1 MIADM
6 QALESSHTW
15 ELVPLPSRKK
25 VVGCRWVYAIKVG
38 FDDHVDRLKARLS
51 LHQLDIKNAFLHG
64 DLEDEVYMEQPPGLV
79 AQRESGNDTARISQ
93 LKEHLCRNF
102 QTKDLGSLKYFLGI
116 EVAQSKDGVV
126 ISQRKYAL
134 YILQEID
141 MINYRPID
149 SPMNPN
155 QKLTT
160 EEGKLFSNL
169 ERYRRLV
176 GKLIYLTITRLGLS
190 FAVGVVSQF
199 MQTPCLGHWNAII
212 RILRYLKKAPEEGL
226 LYEDKG
232 NFQIFG
238 YYDADWAGS
247 PIDRRST
254 TGYCV
259 FLGGNVIYWKS
270 KKQNVVA
277 QSTTE
282 AEYRAMASLMC
293 ELIWVKQFLQELNL
307 CEIQT
312 MKMYCDNQAAL
323 HIASNLVFHERT
335 KHIEIDCHFVQ
346 EKLMTKEICTKF
358 VRSNDQL
365 AYLLIKSLRGPQI
378 EFICSKLGS
387 YNLYVSA

>member
-1 MIADM
+1 
-6 QALESSHTW
+6 
-15 ELVPLPSRKK
+15 
-25 VVGCRWVYAIKVG
+25 
-38 FDDHVDRLKARLS
+38 
-51 LHQLDIKNAFLHG
+51 
-64 DLEDEVYMEQPPGLV
+64 
-79 AQRESGNDTARISQ
+79 
-93 LKEHLCRNF
+93 
-102 QTKDLGSLKYFLGI
+102 LGI

-126 ISQRKYAL
+126 ISQRKYVL
-134 YILQEID
+134 DILQEID

-169 ERYRRLV
+169 ERYKRLV

-212 RILRYLKKAPEEGL
+212 RILRYLKKAPGQGL

-232 NFQIFG
+232 NVQIFG
-238 YYDADWAGS
+238 YCDADWAGS
-247 PIDRRST
+247 PIDRRSIR
-254 TGYCV
+254 GYCV
-259 FLGGNVIYWKS
+259 FLGGNFIYWKS

-282 AEYRAMASLMC
+282 VEYQAMASLMC
-293 ELIWVKQFLQELNL
+293 ELIWVKQFLQQLNF

-312 MKMYCDNQAAL
+312 MKMYCDNQTAL

-335 KHIEIDCHFVQ
+335 KHIKIDCHFVQ

>member
-1 MIADM
+1 
-6 QALESSHTW
+6 
-15 ELVPLPSRKK
+15 
-25 VVGCRWVYAIKVG
+25 
-38 FDDHVDRLKARLS
+38 
-51 LHQLDIKNAFLHG
+51 
-64 DLEDEVYMEQPPGLV
+64 
-79 AQRESGNDTARISQ
+79 
-93 LKEHLCRNF
+93 LCRNF

-212 RILRYLKKAPEEGL
+212 RILRYLKKAPEQGL